1 MLTFYFIFLSIG
13 IFLYMIEYAGRGSLL
28 FKIVAYGIT
37 FAWMA
42 FNWLY
47 VRVKT
52 AKKQQDAVNEII
64 GKLEEVN
71 KQLLE

>member
-1 MLTFYFIFLSIG
+1 
-13 IFLYMIEYAGRGSLL
+13 
-28 FKIVAYGIT
+28 
-37 FAWMA
+37 MA